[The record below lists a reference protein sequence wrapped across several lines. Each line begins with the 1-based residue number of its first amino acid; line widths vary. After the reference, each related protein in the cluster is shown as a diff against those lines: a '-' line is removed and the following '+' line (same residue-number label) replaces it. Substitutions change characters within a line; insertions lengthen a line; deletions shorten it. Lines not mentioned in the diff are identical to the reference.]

1 MAKTKTTKNKAKNEE
16 IKDVEKIEKL
26 ENEEKEND
34 VKEETT
40 KEEKKAEEKEKE
52 KVEVMSLDNAP
63 VDPIVVENDDEVIPN
78 NFVPTPKVA
87 KTNSKKL
94 LVHNGRVYK
103 VLNNGRGMYADNGET
118 FNLNEI
124 K

>member
-1 MAKTKTTKNKAKNEE
+1 MAKGKTTKKAVKNEE
-16 IKDVEKIEKL
+16 IKDAKKIEKL
-26 ENEEKEND
+26 EVEEKD
-34 VKEETT
+34 VKEE
-40 KEEKKAEEKEKE
+40 KADE

-63 VDPIVVENDDEVIPN
+63 VDPIVVENDDEIIPN
-78 NFVPTPKVA
+78 KFVPTPKVA
-87 KTNSKKL
+87 KQNNKKL
-94 LVHNGRVYK
+94 MVHNGRVYK

>member
-1 MAKTKTTKNKAKNEE
+1 MAKGKTTKKAVKKEE
-16 IKDVEKIEKL
+16 IKDAKKIEKL
-26 ENEEKEND
+26 EVEEKD
-34 VKEETT
+34 VKEE
-40 KEEKKAEEKEKE
+40 KADE

-63 VDPIVVENDDEVIPN
+63 VDPIIVENDDEIIPN
-78 NFVPTPKVA
+78 KFVPTPKVA
-87 KTNSKKL
+87 KQNNKKL
-94 LVHNGRVYK
+94 MVHNGRVYK

>member
-1 MAKTKTTKNKAKNEE
+1 MAKGKTTKKAVKKDE
-16 IKDVEKIEKL
+16 IKDAKKIEKL
-26 ENEEKEND
+26 ETEEKD
-34 VKEETT
+34 VKEE
-40 KEEKKAEEKEKE
+40 KADE

-63 VDPIVVENDDEVIPN
+63 VDPIIVENDDEIIPN
-78 NFVPTPKVA
+78 KFVPTPKVA
-87 KTNSKKL
+87 KQNNKKL
-94 LVHNGRVYK
+94 MVHNGRVYK

>member
-1 MAKTKTTKNKAKNEE
+1 MAKGKTTKKAVKNEE
-16 IKDVEKIEKL
+16 IKDTKKIEKL
-26 ENEEKEND
+26 EVEEKD

-40 KEEKKAEEKEKE
+40 NEVEEKADE
-52 KVEVMSLDNAP
+52 KVEVMSLDNTP
-63 VDPIVVENDDEVIPN
+63 VDPIVVENDDEIIPN
-78 NFVPTPKVA
+78 KFVPTPKVA
-87 KTNSKKL
+87 KQNNKKL
-94 LVHNGRVYK
+94 MVHNGRVYK